1 MAAVSVRVLRQGAGF
16 AEVAEQAA
24 DAVGDA
30 LVAVDFTLPAA
41 FHGIVGQL
49 PFQAKAFTKAWHVLG
64 GGDELGA
71 GQVEVA
77 FAGSL
82 LGRRRQCPSSSSV
95 L

>member
-1 MAAVSVRVLRQGAGF
+1 MSGF
-16 AEVAEQAA
+16 AVGRVARLAEFGEQAA
-24 DAVGDA
+24 YAVGGA

-41 FHGIVGQL
+41 FFGVIGEL
-49 PFQAKAFTKAWHVLG
+49 ALKAEAFTEPRRVPR

-77 FAGSL
+77 FARAF
-82 LGRRRQCPSSSSV
+82 LGRRRQWPSSSSV